1 MLAEDLLELAESVRK
16 MKAEMQTVEV
26 KSAHQ
31 GCPRRLYDTLSAFA
45 NQDSGG
51 VILFGLDEKS
61 DFAVTGVYDLQ
72 DLQKK
77 VTEQCLQMIPPVRAV
92 FTSVQIEGKTI
103 CSAEVPSAD
112 LMERPCYYSGA
123 GRTRGSYVRAGDADL
138 PMTDYEIYSYEA
150 FRRYV
155 RDDERTIERASLS
168 LLNQETLQ
176 EYLGHMREK
185 HPGFSRLS
193 DEQAF
198 EMLAITR
205 DGAPTLASILNFGV
219 YPQGY
224 FPQLAITAVAVP
236 GTQIGDTG
244 PNAERFLDNRRIEG
258 TLSEMLKDA
267 LVVCTRNMKVR
278 TIIDPQTGMRTDRT
292 EYPVEA
298 IREAVL
304 NALIH
309 RDYSHFTE
317 GTPIQIDFFSD
328 RLEIHSPGTL
338 YGRMTVEDLGKAR
351 PDLRN
356 PALATMAEFMLKTE
370 NRYSGI
376 PTIRR
381 EMKAAGLPPPVFQNA
396 RNEFVVV
403 LYNTVQEEPSAP
415 EVGESVHSESGLL
428 GFCSVPRSRQEIA
441 GFLGLKTSF
450 YITRE
455 YLQPLIDS
463 GKLVMTIPDKPRSR
477 NQKYVAKKAAVSKEG
492 EE

>member
-1 MLAEDLLELAESVRK
+1 MLAEELLELADSVRK

-45 NQDSGG
+45 NQDTGG
-51 VILFGLDEKS
+51 VILFGLNEKS
-61 DFAVTGVYDLQ
+61 DFAVAGVYDLQ

-77 VTEQCLQMIPPVRAV
+77 VTEQCLGMIPPVRAT
-92 FTSVQIEGKTI
+92 FTSVQMEGKTI
-103 CSAEVPSAD
+103 CCAEIPPAD
-112 LMERPCYYSGA
+112 VMERPCYYSGA
-123 GRTRGSYVRAGDADL
+123 GRTKGSYVRAGDADL
-138 PMTDYEIYSYEA
+138 PMTDYEIYSYES
-150 FRRYV
+150 FRRHV
-155 RDDERTIERASLS
+155 RDDERTYERASISFLDREM
-168 LLNQETLQ
+168 LQAYLNR
-176 EYLGHMREK
+176 MREE
-185 HPGFSRLS
+185 HPKFSKLS
-193 DEQAF
+193 EEQAL

-205 DGAPTLASILNFGV
+205 DGVPTLAAILNFGI

-224 FPQLAITAVAVP
+224 FKQLVITAITVP

-244 PNAERFLDNRRIEG
+244 PNGERFLDNRRIEG
-258 TLSEMLKDA
+258 TLSEMLQDA
-267 LVVCTRNMKVR
+267 ILFCTRNMKVR
-278 TIIDPQTGMRTDRT
+278 TIIDPQTGMRTDHT
-292 EYPVEA
+292 EYPIEA

-356 PALATMAEFMLKTE
+356 PALAAMAEFMLKTE

-381 EMKAAGLPPPVFQNA
+381 EMKAAGLPPPVFLNG

-415 EVGESVHSESGLL
+415 EGRESVHSESDLL

-477 NQKYVAKKAAVSKEG
+477 NQKYVAKKTAVSKEG
-492 EE
+492 QE